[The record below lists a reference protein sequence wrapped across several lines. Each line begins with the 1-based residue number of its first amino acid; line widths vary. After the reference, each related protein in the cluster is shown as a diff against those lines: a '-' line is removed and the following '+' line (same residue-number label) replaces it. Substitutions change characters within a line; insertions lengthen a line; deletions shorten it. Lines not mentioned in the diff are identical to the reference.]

1 MLMDYTPQGRFSP
14 AKIVMIF
21 LLVVAFASTAW
32 AEVLPSKNSSKTTQL
47 SYTQAVALT
56 AGNQGVGRETPKL
69 RIRLIKEKREARREA
84 RRKRRLRLGRIRT
97 ASTPAPSSSGTSSY
111 SGQPDWDAIAACES
125 GNRWDLN
132 TGNGYW
138 GGLQFAPN
146 TWFAYGGGS
155 FDGSGPFPYSRE
167 EQIAVANRVL
177 AAQGPGAWPVC
188 FRYA

>member
-1 MLMDYTPQGRFSP
+1 MDHIPSGRFSP

-21 LLVVAFASTAW
+21 LMVVLFASTAW
-32 AEVLPSKNSSKTTQL
+32 AEVVPLRNSAKPTQL
-47 SYTQAVALT
+47 SFTQAVALT
-56 AGNQGVGRETPKL
+56 AGNQGVRRETPKL

-84 RRKRRLRLGRIRT
+84 RRKRRLRLGRIQT
-97 ASTPAPSSSGTSSY
+97 ASTASTSTPSGSYASGT
-111 SGQPDWDAIAACES
+111 PDWDAIAACES

-138 GGLQFAPN
+138 GGLQFAPD

-155 FDGSGPFPYSRE
+155 FDGSGPFPYSRS
-167 EQIAVANRVL
+167 EQIAVANRVY

>member
-1 MLMDYTPQGRFSP
+1 MDHTPSSRFSP
-14 AKIVMIF
+14 AKIVLIF
-21 LLVVAFASTAW
+21 LMVVLFASTAW
-32 AEVLPSKNSSKTTQL
+32 AEVLPVRNSPKSTQL
-47 SYTQAVALT
+47 SFTQAVALT
-56 AGNQGVGRETPKL
+56 AGNQGVSRETPKL

-84 RRKRRLRLGRIRT
+84 RRKRRLRLGRIQT
-97 ASTPAPSSSGTSSY
+97 ASGAGTTSTASY

-125 GNRWDLN
+125 GDRWDLN

-138 GGLQFAPN
+138 GGLQFAPG

-155 FDGSGPFPYSRE
+155 FDGSGPFPYSRD
-167 EQIAVANRVL
+167 EQIAVANRIL